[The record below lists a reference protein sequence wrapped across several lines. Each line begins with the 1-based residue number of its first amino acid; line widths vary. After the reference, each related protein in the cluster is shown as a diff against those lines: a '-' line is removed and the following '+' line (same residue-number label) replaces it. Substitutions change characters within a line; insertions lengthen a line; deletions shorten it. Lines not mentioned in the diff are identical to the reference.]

1 MPDTPEEGD
10 IRGRI
15 FESLGE
21 DLAGEDG
28 YLKLLSW
35 LDKHY
40 RQDKDIVLIDRIKQ
54 FMKC

>member
-1 MPDTPEEGD
+1 MPDTPEDGG

-21 DLAGEDG
+21 DLAWEDG

-40 RQDKDIVLIDRIKQ
+40 RQDKKTLSLLTVSSSS
-54 FMKC
+54 